1 MTQKSPSTK
10 TPVAQA
16 VAAPYARATD
26 ASSPRLETETKF
38 MQQYRI
44 AAAVHGGGD
53 IVAVRN
59 GNNQVEAFTVGTD
72 GTVWNFFPDP
82 ASDTGYS
89 AMSTGLA
96 ARWVVAGLNSAG
108 RIVLFAANNLNLN
121 YVIETGKT
129 GSDRWGSVMTATMP
143 LPVNATAIAGL
154 YAAQIAGKLYVAAL
168 TKFQSASPGTSYS
181 LATSIWDQKPG
192 VFQST
197 SVTLSTLNCVW
208 SGSSASTAQFTV
220 LDTVYLGYN
229 VSTQQVTRYPFAAT
243 FKSLAVATS
252 LDPSGN
258 NKYFSVLSDG
268 NLYQMVG
275 GSGGIPYSWA
285 QVTQSMS
292 FRDVQSAVSSSGRIE
307 LFTLDT
313 GARLCHFTPNQQSA
327 TGWSNTMVI
336 QTGVALLGVT
346 QLDQGEIQAFTV
358 GTTQATLST
367 LIEQQ
372 DSGNW
377 QITPL
382 EVPTSGQV
390 EEFISYSTD
399 LMVYDAAGAPMP
411 NAPVQV
417 WASSQ
422 TQIVVNG
429 ANYTVDAHTPA
440 NLTCS
445 PGGSLSITQG
455 TGILGI
461 PALQINLVNVM
472 PSGQAIAL
480 EQYAG
485 VQEQLATV
493 TGTDL
498 MNARTADGQYLLQ
511 DQYRTVEETDS
522 LASAF
527 NQCMALTQPA
537 AVKRS
542 LQPPVLGTAP
552 KLGVSCVEANRT
564 GDLTRLGAPTQAR
577 HWQLDFSAGKPKFRT
592 LTAEQAEHLIHEK
605 RAKHALTTQSVGGFG
620 NWIGSIG
627 DFVEGVVSG
636 IVNVVD
642 TIITTVGSAIN
653 AAITFVVN
661 GVQYL
666 FETVVQFVQDAFD
679 LVEVFFAQVQV
690 IFEQIF
696 EWLGFLFSWPDI
708 LRTHD
713 ALYYTLEQF
722 LDFLP
727 GAVGGIQTKFDQGIT
742 QVKNQISAIFDQLV
756 NSVGG
761 TSTLGGYTDSQ
772 TPTEPVYSSGNANNI
787 VLNATV
793 ENSPAAT
800 QTTAVPPSNTG
811 PWDILTQQI
820 QSLTTSV
827 QNDPA
832 FNDALAYMNNLG
844 GSPDQIF
851 SQLLSALLRVMQGLA
866 NAMLSGVQAVVD
878 GVLQLVQTFLTS
890 LKDLFTADWNIPFV
904 TQFYAWLT
912 DGSQLS
918 LGDLFALVLAIPST
932 IIYKAVY
939 GKAPFPDQAS
949 VDSFKASF
957 SAQTMLANSGLA
969 ATSAAGKAVSVKA
982 SKAQA
987 KPVQDNTPSAA
998 QELLG
1003 IASVVSTAA
1012 YAFISAGLDVRP
1024 TTGAGV
1030 VDPLVKT
1037 LTKFALGGEIVAQ
1050 AAACPWIFS
1059 SGGPDCATA
1068 DGASK
1073 WMYIYTTLGV
1083 TLDSAFT
1090 IYDEAFPE
1098 NNDTTWGIVLASLY
1112 GVGHAVVTGVT
1123 FTELSGFSQA
1133 GNIVMLIP
1141 EIGKLLKLPAVET
1154 ATSGISLV
1162 VIAAAD
1168 ALCITSAGVLG
1179 FADLNNP
1186 SNASLRL
1193 GVVPGAVPRIGL
1205 DAMLHAVRDAAPG
1218 AVPEA
1223 VPALAN

>member
-1 MTQKSPSTK
+1 MTQKPPSIR

-16 VAAPYARATD
+16 VARPYARSTGA
-26 ASSPRLETETKF
+26 ASPRLETETKF

-53 IVAVRN
+53 IVAIRN
-59 GNNQVEAFTVGTD
+59 GNGRVEAFTVGTD

-89 AMSTGLA
+89 AISTGLA

-121 YVIETGKT
+121 YVVETSKT
-129 GSDRWGSVMTATMP
+129 GSDRWSSVMTATLP

-168 TKFQSASPGTSYS
+168 TKFQSASPGSSYS

-197 SVTLSTLNCVW
+197 SVTLSSLNCVW
-208 SGSSASTAQFTV
+208 SGSSASTAEFTV
-220 LDTVYLGYN
+220 LDTVFLGYN
-229 VSTQQVTRYPFAAT
+229 VSTQQVKRYPFAAT
-243 FKSLAVATS
+243 FKSIAVATS
-252 LDPSGN
+252 LDPAGN
-258 NKYFSVLSDG
+258 NRYFSVLSDG

-275 GSGGIPYSWA
+275 GSGGLPYSWA

-292 FRDVQSAVSSSGRIE
+292 FRDVQSAVSASGEIE

-313 GARLCHFTPNQQSA
+313 GARLCHFAPDQQSA
-327 TGWSNTMVI
+327 TGWSNTMAI

-346 QLDQGEIQAFTV
+346 QLDQGNIEAFTV
-358 GTTQATLST
+358 GTTQATLSH
-367 LIEQQ
+367 LIKEQ

-377 QITPL
+377 QISPL

-399 LMVYDAAGAPMP
+399 LMVYDAAGAPLP

-429 ANYTVDAHTPA
+429 ASYTVDAHTPA

-445 PGGSLSITQG
+445 PGGTLSITQG
-455 TGILGI
+455 TGMLGI
-461 PALQINLVNVM
+461 PALQINLVNLM

-493 TGTDL
+493 SGTDL

-511 DQYRTVEETDS
+511 DQYRTVEQTNE

-527 NQCMALTQPA
+527 NQCMAITQSA
-537 AVKRS
+537 YVKRA
-542 LQPPVLGTAP
+542 LQTPVLGAAP
-552 KLGVSCVEANRT
+552 KVGVSCVEADRT
-564 GDLTRLGAPTQAR
+564 TDLTRLGAATQAR
-577 HWQLDFSAGKPKFRT
+577 HWQLEFSAGKPKFRT
-592 LTAEQAEHLIHEK
+592 MTAEQAEHLIHEK
-605 RAKHALTTQSVGGFG
+605 RARHVLTTQAAGGILDWF
-620 NWIGSIG
+620 GSIG

-642 TIITTVGSAIN
+642 TIITTVGSAVK

-679 LVEVFFAQVQV
+679 LVEVFFAQVKV

-696 EWLGFLFSWPDI
+696 EWLGFVFSWPDI

-727 GAVGGIQTKFDQGIT
+727 GAVGGIQTRFDQGIA
-742 QVKNQISAIFDQLV
+742 QVKDQISAIFDQLV

-761 TSTLGGYTDSQ
+761 TSTLGGYTDSK
-772 TPTEPVYSSGNANNI
+772 TPTAPVYSSGNANNI

-793 ENSPAAT
+793 ENSPAAK
-800 QTTAVPPSNTG
+800 QTTVVPPSNTG

-820 QSLTTSV
+820 QNLATSV

-878 GVLQLVQTFLTS
+878 GVLQLVQTFLNS

-904 TQFYAWLT
+904 TQFYGWLT
-912 DGSQLS
+912 NGSQLS

-932 IIYKAVY
+932 IIYKAIY

-957 SAQTMLANSGLA
+957 SAQSMLANSGLA
-969 ATSAAGKAVSVKA
+969 PTSATGKAVSVKA
-982 SKAQA
+982 TREQA
-987 KPVQDNTPSAA
+987 TPAAESTPNAA
-998 QELLG
+998 QELMG
-1003 IASVVSTAA
+1003 IASVVSMAT
-1012 YAFISAGLDVRP
+1012 YAFISAALDVRP
-1024 TTGAGV
+1024 TTGTGA
-1030 VDPLVKT
+1030 VDPLTKT

-1068 DGASK
+1068 EGAGK
-1073 WMYIYTTLGV
+1073 WMYIYTSLGV
-1083 TLDSAFT
+1083 VLDSAFT

-1098 NNDTTWGIVLASLY
+1098 NNDTIWGIVLASLY

-1123 FTELSGFSQA
+1123 FTKMSGYSQA

-1168 ALCITSAGVLG
+1168 ALCLTSAGILG
-1179 FADLNNP
+1179 FVDLNSS
-1186 SNASLRL
+1186 SNVSLR
-1193 GVVPGAVPRIGL
+1193 VAAVPGAVPRLGL
-1205 DAMLHAVRDAAPG
+1205 DAMLTATRDPAPG

-1223 VPALAN
+1223 VPALAV